1 MPSHMSPSNDG
12 MPEMAAGIAI
22 ARAGIEGNGDCRN
35 CEDGR
40 MADLNEEPNSGEERC
55 GNRAEKAEA
64 IRNCWTAAIV
74 SVSNQPRVRRFVMG
88 AETKEEGSS

>member
-12 MPEMAAGIAI
+12 MPEMAAGIAM
-22 ARAGIEGNGDCRN
+22 ARAGIDGNGDCRN
-35 CEDGR
+35 CEAGR
-40 MADLNEEPNSGEERC
+40 MADLSEELNIDEESC

-74 SVSNQPRVRRFVMG
+74 SVGIER
-88 AETKEEGSS
+88 SSSCAVS